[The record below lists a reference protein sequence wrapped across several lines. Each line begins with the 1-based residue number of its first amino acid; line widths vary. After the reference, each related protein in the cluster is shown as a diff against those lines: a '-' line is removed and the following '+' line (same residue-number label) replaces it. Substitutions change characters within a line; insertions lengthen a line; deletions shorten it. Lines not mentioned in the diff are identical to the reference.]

1 VNDHTCPNQ
10 GRGCPDCTRATRAAL
25 FGLWLVLR
33 RIPAWVWPLVTMWV
47 GWALAGGV

>member
-1 VNDHTCPNQ
+1 MNTTPLTQRECN
-10 GRGCPDCTRATRAAL
+10 RRATVAAY
-25 FGLWLVLR
+25 FGIYVVLR